1 MKHWQ
6 LTPKA
11 KKNQLRHA
19 DGDIHQLSMTLTAAG
34 LGLEIVPDPG
44 VEAANMASSL
54 TSRCTSVRII
64 AQLLRVSPGYQY
76 CMRCAISQS
85 AKQEA
90 EGDDP
95 HLCCRVVE
103 CPVRLRLPRETLNPR
118 LPFRT
123 CLCEALPSDDNNKH
137 CNIT

>member
-1 MKHWQ
+1 
-6 LTPKA
+6 
-11 KKNQLRHA
+11 
-19 DGDIHQLSMTLTAAG
+19 MTLTAAG

-64 AQLLRVSPGYQY
+64 AQFLRVSPGYQY

-95 HLCCRVVE
+95 PPLLSRGRV

-123 CLCEALPSDDNNKH
+123 CLCEALPSEDNNKH

>member
-34 LGLEIVPDPG
+34 LGLETVPDPG

-54 TSRCTSVRII
+54 TSRCTSVRIV

-103 CPVRLRLPRETLNPR
+103 CALCVCACLVRP
-118 LPFRT
+118 
-123 CLCEALPSDDNNKH
+123 
-137 CNIT
+137 